1 MKINKF
7 LVVFLAIFIP
17 FIFLMGGV
25 RLVMNPAF
33 AEFEYDRSGF
43 PLDPYGMETRE
54 RKQWAGFSIRYLTNN
69 ESIDYL
75 GNLQTFKGEKIFT
88 DSELSHMADVKTV
101 VQRSLT
107 AWYVVCGL
115 SIAILLWFII
125 MRQWSSIRK
134 ALNAGGWVTI
144 GLLGT
149 LLIFLTVSFD
159 KLFEYFHRLF
169 FQDGTW
175 TFLES
180 STLIRLFPFEFWRDA
195 FVSVIV
201 FTLIGGILLVVLTKK
216 KRVPKP
222 ASAS

>member
-1 MKINKF
+1 
-7 LVVFLAIFIP
+7 
-17 FIFLMGGV
+17 
-25 RLVMNPAF
+25 MNPAF

-43 PLDPYGMETRE
+43 PLDSYGMETRE

-69 ESIDYL
+69 KSIDYL
-75 GNLQTFKGEKIFT
+75 GNLQTFNGEKIFT
-88 DSELSHMADVKTV
+88 ESELSHMADVKTV

-216 KRVPKP
+216 KRAPKP

>member
-1 MKINKF
+1 
-7 LVVFLAIFIP
+7 
-17 FIFLMGGV
+17 
-25 RLVMNPAF
+25 MNPAF

-43 PLDPYGMETRE
+43 PLDAYGMETRE

-69 ESIDYL
+69 KPIDYL
-75 GNLQTFKGEKIFT
+75 GNLQTFNGEKIFT
-88 DSELSHMADVKTV
+88 ESELSHMADVKTV